1 MAGIITVSPY
11 IGIRPTELITTSVIQ
26 AEREMAGEDDGA
38 VVGLCRL
45 LELIEDLTPFVLVLN
60 ISYMFAY
67 LIVFVASKFIPLS
80 GTMVNGLYYTG
91 MNTNDKMSQVEI
103 IKAIFQHYFETYI
116 AWRLIRY
123 ITLFLMG
130 NNYEN

>member
-11 IGIRPTELITTSVIQ
+11 IGIRPTELITKSVIQ

-45 LELIEDLTPFVLVLN
+45 LELIEAVAPFALVLN

-67 LIVFVASKFIPLS
+67 LIVFLASKFSLPL
-80 GTMVNGLYYTG
+80 
-91 MNTNDKMSQVEI
+91 
-103 IKAIFQHYFETYI
+103 
-116 AWRLIRY
+116 LIRIVVY
-123 ITLFLMG
+123 
-130 NNYEN
+130 NYQSIVNI